1 MSYAHAYTNMH
12 THTQVHTHTK
22 THSKQN
28 TATIQVA
35 LLINETRY
43 LGEVKNF
50 LVNAGIPRE
59 ALPLSNSG
67 GPRATTLM
75 AG

>member
-28 TATIQVA
+28 TAKIQVA
-35 LLINETRY
+35 LLLNETRY
-43 LGEVKNF
+43 
-50 LVNAGIPRE
+50 P
-59 ALPLSNSG
+59 G
-67 GPRATTLM
+67 GSEEFSC
-75 AG
+75 